1 MNISQVFST
10 KERILI
16 LQRALFSNKPLSVNC
31 VAKELSLSKGLVSK
45 YFDIL
50 VKEKILKKINNKF
63 FVLDNLFVR
72 SIKIFLN
79 INNIDLRIFKKFK
92 FIKSVGLYGSCAK
105 GVNDENSDIDIWIK
119 TEKLEDKEL
128 ARLNNEL
135 NKKFRNIKVLFL
147 NEEKINNI
155 KKTDPLFYH
164 SLFFGSIILY
174 GENEI

>member
-1 MNISQVFST
+1 MNTPQIFST

-16 LQRALFSNKPLSVNC
+16 LQKALFSSKPLSVNS
-31 VAKELSLSKGLVSK
+31 VAKELRLSKGLISK

-50 VKEKILKKINNKF
+50 AKEKILKKIKNKF

-72 SIKIFLN
+72 SIKIFFN
-79 INNIDLRIFKKFK
+79 INNFDPRIFKKFK
-92 FIKSVGLYGSCAK
+92 FVKSVGLYGSCAK

-119 TEKLEDKEL
+119 TERSEDKEL

-135 NKKFRNIKVLFL
+135 NKKFGNIKVLFL
-147 NEEKINNI
+147 NEGKLSDI